1 MWLTN
6 KINLYI
12 QPKIRVKCQ
21 AHNLKVVGSNP
32 TPATKYLIKSMTY
45 TTSRTSVFGVFLRL
59 KHTIEL
65 KVANKVANARQVYS
79 MFISFYTCIIVI
91 YTYNKGIV
99 SFYYG

>member
-6 KINLYI
+6 NKNLYI

-45 TTSRTSVFGVFLRL
+45 TTSKTSVFGVFLRL

-65 KVANKVANARQVYS
+65 KVINKVINVRQAFLVFLTPFLK
-79 MFISFYTCIIVI
+79 MQPLDFF
-91 YTYNKGIV
+91 
-99 SFYYG
+99 

>member
-6 KINLYI
+6 KINLYL
-12 QPKIRVKCQ
+12 QPKMGVKFQ
-21 AHNLKVVGSNP
+21 DKDLKAVGSNP
-32 TPATKYLIKSMTY
+32 APETKYSIKSMTY

-91 YTYNKGIV
+91 YTYIIHIR

>member
-6 KINLYI
+6 NKNLYI

-32 TPATKYLIKSMTY
+32 TPATKYSIKSMTY

-91 YTYNKGIV
+91 YTYIIHIR